1 MLNGI
6 QLNSYKSHIFFDLY
20 RTIFALK
27 ALHAF
32 EHLQEPAPDSW
43 AFLNQDYLQRHPE
56 TLTALNEAII
66 GESSEVRPKKRNGYQ
81 SRPSGG
87 PLAPKTDVKKSNVW
101 VAAKKTPNTA
111 GTTAVNAIISNEGTD
126 IVASSQVHTEK
137 NIAR

>member
-1 MLNGI
+1 M
-6 QLNSYKSHIFFDLY
+6 
-20 RTIFALK
+20 
-27 ALHAF
+27 
-32 EHLQEPAPDSW
+32 
-43 AFLNQDYLQRHPE
+43 
-56 TLTALNEAII
+56 
-66 GESSEVRPKKRNGYQ
+66 RPKKRNGYQ

>member
-1 MLNGI
+1 M
-6 QLNSYKSHIFFDLY
+6 
-20 RTIFALK
+20 K

-56 TLTALNEAII
+56 ALTALNEAII
-66 GESSEVRPKKRNGYQ
+66 EESTEVRPKKRNGYQ

-87 PLAPKTDVKKSNVW
+87 PLAPKADVKKSNVW

-111 GTTAVNAIISNEGTD
+111 GATAVNTIISNDGANV
-126 IVASSQVHTEK
+126 VASSQLPTET
-137 NIAR
+137 NVAR